1 MSRPRATWAVM
12 AVLLVGA
19 LAIGSQREG
28 PVTAESRVRRIGSDL
43 RCPTCQGMAV
53 ADSDAPAALG
63 IREEIARRVAEGRET
78 DAQIKD
84 YILGLY
90 PDISLRPETHGLG
103 LVVWALPVVAVA
115 AAVGALGTVHLRRRR
130 RGGPGSGLSDDDRR
144 LVEQALRSP

>member
-1 MSRPRATWAVM
+1 MRRRAVWAVM

-28 PVTAESRVRRIGSDL
+28 PVTDEARVRRIGSDL

-53 ADSDAPAALG
+53 ADSDAPAAVG

-78 DAQIKD
+78 DGQIKD
-84 YILGLY
+84 FILSLY
-90 PDISLRPETHGLG
+90 PDISLRPETSGLG

-115 AAVGALGTVHLRRRR
+115 VVVGALGLVLARRR
-130 RGGPGSGLSDDDRR
+130 RGRGTGTDLSDDDRL